1 MNAEHNICGVLVH
14 TRPGNVADVQVRLA
28 ALPGVEVH
36 AATEEG
42 RVVVTVEDTPDR
54 LALDTINDIF
64 QTEGVI
70 NASLV
75 YQYTDDEDLQQES
88 AP

>member
-1 MNAEHNICGVLVH
+1 
-14 TRPGNVADVQVRLA
+14 
-28 ALPGVEVH
+28 
-36 AATEEG
+36 
-42 RVVVTVEDTPDR
+42 VVTVEDTPER
-54 LALDTINDIF
+54 LAIDTITEIV

-75 YQYTDDEDLQQES
+75 YQYTDDEDLPQES

>member
-1 MNAEHNICGVLVH
+1 MTGEHNICGLLVH
-14 TRPGNVADVQVRLA
+14 ARPSHVEDVRGRLA

-42 RVVVTVEDTPDR
+42 RLVVTVEDTPEH

-64 QTEGVI
+64 QTAGVI

-75 YQYTDDEDLQQES
+75 YQYTDDEDLPQES

>member
-1 MNAEHNICGVLVH
+1 VNAEHNICGVLVH
-14 TRPGNVADVQVRLA
+14 TRPGNVEDVKGRLA

-36 AATEEG
+36 AATDEG
-42 RVVVTVEDTPDR
+42 RVVVTVEDTPER
-54 LALDTINDIF
+54 LAIETISDIL
-64 QTEGVI
+64 QTVGVI

-75 YQYTDDEDLQQES
+75 YQYTDDEDLPQES

>member
-1 MNAEHNICGVLVH
+1 MKAEYNVCGVLVH
-14 TRPGNVADVQVRLA
+14 TRPGNVEEVKRRLA
-28 ALPGVEVH
+28 ALPGVDVH

-42 RVVVTVEDTPDR
+42 RVVVTVEDIPQR
-54 LALDTINDIF
+54 LAIETISDIF

-75 YQYTDDEDLQQES
+75 YQYTDDEDLPQES

>member
-14 TRPGNVADVQVRLA
+14 TRPGNAADVKGRLA

-42 RVVVTVEDTPDR
+42 RLVVTVEDTPER
-54 LALDTINDIF
+54 LAIEAISDIF
-64 QTEGVI
+64 QTAGVI

-75 YQYTDDEDLQQES
+75 YQYTDDEDLPQES

>member
-14 TRPGNVADVQVRLA
+14 TRPGNVEDVKGRLA

-36 AATEEG
+36 AATDEG
-42 RVVVTVEDTPDR
+42 RVVVTVEDTPER
-54 LALDTINDIF
+54 LAIETISDIL
-64 QTEGVI
+64 QTVGVI

-75 YQYTDDEDLQQES
+75 YQYTDDEDLPQES

>member
-1 MNAEHNICGVLVH
+1 MNAGHTICGVLVH
-14 TRPGNVADVQVRLA
+14 TRPGGIEDVRGRLA
-28 ALPGVEVH
+28 GLPGVEVH
-36 AATEEG
+36 AATDEG
-42 RVVVTVEDTPDR
+42 RLVVTVEDTPER
-54 LALDTINDIF
+54 LAIDTITDIF

-75 YQYTDDEDLQQES
+75 YQYTDDEDLPQES

>member
-1 MNAEHNICGVLVH
+1 MNAEHNVCGVLVH
-14 TRPGNVADVQVRLA
+14 TRPGNVEDVRGRLA

-36 AATEEG
+36 AATAEG
-42 RVVVTVEDTPDR
+42 RVVVTVEDTPER
-54 LALDTINDIF
+54 LAIDTITDIF

-75 YQYTDDEDLQQES
+75 YQYTDDEDLPQES

>member
-1 MNAEHNICGVLVH
+1 MTTEHNICGVLVH
-14 TRPGNVADVQVRLA
+14 TRPGNVEDVKGRLS

-42 RVVVTVEDTPDR
+42 RLVVTVEDTPER
-54 LALDTINDIF
+54 LAIETIDDIF
-64 QTEGVI
+64 QTAGVI

-75 YQYTDDEDLQQES
+75 YQYTDDEDLPQES

>member
-1 MNAEHNICGVLVH
+1 VTAEHNICGVLVH
-14 TRPGNVADVQVRLA
+14 TRPGNVEEVKGRLSV
-28 ALPGVEVH
+28 LPGVEVH

-42 RVVVTVEDTPDR
+42 RLVVTVEDTPER
-54 LALDTINDIF
+54 LAIETIDDIF
-64 QTEGVI
+64 QTAGVI

-75 YQYTDDEDLQQES
+75 YQYTDDEDLPQES

>member
-1 MNAEHNICGVLVH
+1 MNAEHNVCGILVH
-14 TRPGNVADVQVRLA
+14 TRPGTVEDVRGRLA

-36 AATEEG
+36 AATDEG
-42 RVVVTVEDTPDR
+42 RLVVTVEDTPDR
-54 LALDTINDIF
+54 LAIETITDIL

-75 YQYTDDEDLQQES
+75 YQYTDDEDLPQES

>member
-1 MNAEHNICGVLVH
+1 MSAEYNVCGVLVH
-14 TRPGNVADVQVRLA
+14 TRPGNVEEVKDRLA

-42 RVVVTVEDTPDR
+42 RVVVTVEDIPER
-54 LALDTINDIF
+54 LAIETISDIF

-75 YQYTDDEDLQQES
+75 YQYTDDEDLPQES

>member
-1 MNAEHNICGVLVH
+1 MTAEHNICGVLVH
-14 TRPGNVADVQVRLA
+14 TRPGNVEDVKSRLA

-42 RVVVTVEDTPDR
+42 RLVVTVEDTPER
-54 LALDTINDIF
+54 LAIETIDDIF
-64 QTEGVI
+64 QTAGVI

-75 YQYTDDEDLQQES
+75 YQYTDDEDLPQES

>member
-1 MNAEHNICGVLVH
+1 MSTEHNICGVLVH
-14 TRPGNVADVQVRLA
+14 ARPSSVEDVRGRLA

-42 RVVVTVEDTPDR
+42 RVVVTVEDTPEH
-54 LALDTINDIF
+54 LAIETISDIF
-64 QTEGVI
+64 QTAGVI

-75 YQYTDDEDLQQES
+75 YQYTDDEDLPQES

>member
-14 TRPGNVADVQVRLA
+14 TRPGNVEDVKSRLA

-42 RVVVTVEDTPDR
+42 RLVVTVEDTPEH

-75 YQYTDDEDLQQES
+75 YQYTDDEDLPQES

>member
-1 MNAEHNICGVLVH
+1 MSAEYNVCGVLVH
-14 TRPGNVADVQVRLA
+14 TRPGNVEDVKGRLA

-42 RVVVTVEDTPDR
+42 RVVVTVEDTPER
-54 LALDTINDIF
+54 LAIETISDIF
-64 QTEGVI
+64 QMAGVI

-75 YQYTDDEDLQQES
+75 YQYTDDEDLPQES

>member
-1 MNAEHNICGVLVH
+1 LSAEYNVCGVLVH
-14 TRPGNVADVQVRLA
+14 TRPGNVEDVMGRLA

-36 AATEEG
+36 AATDEG
-42 RVVVTVEDTPDR
+42 RVVVTVEDTPGR
-54 LALDTINDIF
+54 LAIETIDDIF
-64 QTEGVI
+64 QTVGVI

-75 YQYTDDEDLQQES
+75 YQYTDDEDLPQES

>member
-1 MNAEHNICGVLVH
+1 MSTEHNICGVLVH
-14 TRPGNVADVQVRLA
+14 TRPGNVEDVEGRLA

-42 RVVVTVEDTPDR
+42 RVVVTVEDTPER
-54 LALDTINDIF
+54 LAIETISDIF
-64 QTEGVI
+64 QTVGVI

-75 YQYTDDEDLQQES
+75 YQYTDDEDLPQES

>member
-1 MNAEHNICGVLVH
+1 VNVEHNICGVLVH
-14 TRPGNVADVQVRLA
+14 TRPGNVEDVKSRLA

-42 RVVVTVEDTPDR
+42 RVVVTVEDTRER
-54 LALDTINDIF
+54 LAIDTISDIF
-64 QTEGVI
+64 QTAGVI

-75 YQYTDDEDLQQES
+75 YQYTDDEDLPQES

>member
-1 MNAEHNICGVLVH
+1 LSAEYNVCGVLVH
-14 TRPGNVADVQVRLA
+14 TRPGNVEDVKGRLA

-36 AATEEG
+36 AATDEG
-42 RVVVTVEDTPDR
+42 RVVVTVEDTPER
-54 LALDTINDIF
+54 LAIETIDDIF
-64 QTEGVI
+64 QTVGVI

-75 YQYTDDEDLQQES
+75 YQYTDDEDLPQES

>member
-1 MNAEHNICGVLVH
+1 MSTGHNICGVLVH
-14 TRPGNVADVQVRLA
+14 TRPGNVADVKGRLA

-42 RVVVTVEDTPDR
+42 RVVITVEDTEAH
-54 LALDTINDIF
+54 LAIETINDVF
-64 QTEGVI
+64 YTEGVI
-70 NASLV
+70 SASLV
-75 YQYTDDEDLQQES
+75 YHFSDDEDLLQES

>member
-1 MNAEHNICGVLVH
+1 MSAEYNVCGVLVH
-14 TRPGNVADVQVRLA
+14 TRPGNVEDVKGRLA

-36 AATEEG
+36 AATDEG
-42 RVVVTVEDTPDR
+42 RVVVTVEDTPER
-54 LALDTINDIF
+54 LAIETIDDIF
-64 QTEGVI
+64 QTAGVI

-75 YQYTDDEDLQQES
+75 YQYTDDEDLPQES

>member
-1 MNAEHNICGVLVH
+1 VNAEHNVCGILVH
-14 TRPGNVADVQVRLA
+14 TRPGTVEDVRGRLA

-36 AATEEG
+36 AATDEG
-42 RVVVTVEDTPDR
+42 RLVVTVEDTPDR
-54 LALDTINDIF
+54 LAIETITDIL

-75 YQYTDDEDLQQES
+75 YQYTDDEDLPQES

>member
-1 MNAEHNICGVLVH
+1 LSNEYNVCGVLVH
-14 TRPGNVADVQVRLA
+14 TRPSEVEVVMRRLVG
-28 ALPGVEVH
+28 LPGVEVH

-42 RVVVTVEDTPDR
+42 RLVVTVEDTDAC
-54 LALDTINDIF
+54 LAIDTITDVF
-64 QTEGVI
+64 QIPGVI

-75 YQYTDDEDLQQES
+75 YQYTDEEDLQQES

>member
-1 MNAEHNICGVLVH
+1 MTAEHNVCGVLVH
-14 TRPGNVADVQVRLA
+14 TRPGNVEAVRGRLA

-36 AATEEG
+36 AATDEG
-42 RVVVTVEDTPDR
+42 RVVVTVEDTPER
-54 LALDTINDIF
+54 LAIDTITDIF

-75 YQYTDDEDLQQES
+75 YQYTDDEDLPQES

>member
-1 MNAEHNICGVLVH
+1 VSTEYNVCGVLVH
-14 TRPGNVADVQVRLA
+14 TRPGSVEEVRDRLA

-42 RVVVTVEDTPDR
+42 RVVVTVEDIPER
-54 LALDTINDIF
+54 LAIETISDIF

-75 YQYTDDEDLQQES
+75 YQYTDDEDLPQES

>member
-1 MNAEHNICGVLVH
+1 MNTEHNICGVLVH
-14 TRPGNVADVQVRLA
+14 TRPGNVEDVKGRLA

-36 AATEEG
+36 AATDEG
-42 RVVVTVEDTPDR
+42 RVVVTVEDTPER
-54 LALDTINDIF
+54 LAIETISDIF
-64 QTEGVI
+64 QTVGVI

-75 YQYTDDEDLQQES
+75 YQYTDDEDLPQES

>member
-1 MNAEHNICGVLVH
+1 MSAEHNICGVLVH
-14 TRPGNVADVQVRLA
+14 TRPGNVAAVKGRLA

-36 AATEEG
+36 AATDEG
-42 RVVVTVEDTPDR
+42 RVVVTVEDTPER
-54 LALDTINDIF
+54 QAIETISDIF

-75 YQYTDDEDLQQES
+75 YQYTDDEDLPQES

>member
-1 MNAEHNICGVLVH
+1 VNAEHNICGVLVH
-14 TRPGNVADVQVRLA
+14 TRPGNLEDVSGRLA

-36 AATEEG
+36 AATDEG
-42 RVVVTVEDTPDR
+42 RVVVTVEDTPER
-54 LALDTINDIF
+54 LAIETIDDIF
-64 QTEGVI
+64 QTAGVI

-75 YQYTDDEDLQQES
+75 YQYTDDEDLPQES

>member
-14 TRPGNVADVQVRLA
+14 TRPGNVADVQARLA
-28 ALPGVEVH
+28 DLPGVEVH

-75 YQYTDDEDLQQES
+75 YQYTDDEDLPQES

>member
-14 TRPGNVADVQVRLA
+14 TRPGNVEDVKGRLA

-36 AATEEG
+36 AATDEG
-42 RVVVTVEDTPDR
+42 RVVVTVEDTPER
-54 LALDTINDIF
+54 LAIETISDIF
-64 QTEGVI
+64 QTVGVI

-75 YQYTDDEDLQQES
+75 YQYTDDEDLPQES

>member
-1 MNAEHNICGVLVH
+1 MTAEHNICGVLVH
-14 TRPGNVADVQVRLA
+14 ARPVNVEDVKSRLA

-42 RVVVTVEDTPDR
+42 RVVVTVEDTPGR
-54 LALDTINDIF
+54 LAIETINDIF
-64 QTEGVI
+64 ETTGVI

-75 YQYTDDEDLQQES
+75 YQYTDDEALLQES

>member
-1 MNAEHNICGVLVH
+1 MSAEYNICGVLVH
-14 TRPGNVADVQVRLA
+14 TRPGNVEDVKGRLA
-28 ALPGVEVH
+28 DLPGVEVH

-42 RVVVTVEDTPDR
+42 RVVVTVEDTPER
-54 LALDTINDIF
+54 LAIDTISDIF

-75 YQYTDDEDLQQES
+75 YQYTDDEDLPQES